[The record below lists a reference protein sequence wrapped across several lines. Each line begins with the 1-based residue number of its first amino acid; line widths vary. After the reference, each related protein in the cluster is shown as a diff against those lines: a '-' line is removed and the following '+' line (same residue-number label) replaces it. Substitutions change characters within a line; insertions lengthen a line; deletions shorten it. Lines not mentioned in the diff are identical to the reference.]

1 MTLVRSPRPVG
12 SRGVVVVE
20 GGAHDHG
27 RLHGP
32 IKGQGQGERPAGG
45 YAVWIWKG
53 PFPVP
58 SPRIKLAL
66 IAFASAIPSL
76 RAERSNPERFAR
88 TLACFAPLAMTKQ
101 GGLRMPRVKLPIKSG
116 VTKKEKA
123 HACFKTASSPT
134 AAVSACA
141 RTPNGGWH
149 KG

>member
-1 MTLVRSPRPVG
+1 MRRRLPRSSPTDTLCPYTTLFRSHRDQRDDGHPPHQSPVPRPGG

-45 YAVWIWKG
+45 DAVWIWTG

-66 IAFASAIPSL
+66 IAFASAIPD
-76 RAERSNPERFAR
+76 RKR
-88 TLACFAPLAMTKQ
+88 TRLN
-101 GGLRMPRVKLPIKSG
+101 
-116 VTKKEKA
+116 
-123 HACFKTASSPT
+123 SSQ
-134 AAVSACA
+134 
-141 RTPNGGWH
+141 
-149 KG
+149 